1 MGTVEWCIVGAT
13 DTVQG
18 GIYGHGALWD
28 LWTLHCGHYEHNAL
42 WELSTESLRLEG
54 GQLARKA
61 GRSLFIAVEFFPAP

>member
-1 MGTVEWCIVGAT
+1 MDMVHCG
-13 DTVQG
+13 QS
-18 GIYGHGALWD
+18 GHGALWD